1 MVYIAVFCFLT
12 LVTIF
17 IAFIICYLVN
27 RRCILDRNDEECQD
41 PIILKNKIQKELE
54 QDDENFFNY
63 LIGAQNINIINAIK
77 NNKNEC
83 VYSFCES
90 YKNFYPDRYKDE
102 FTEKAKEYYKKYKI
116 DGDKI
121 SWD

>member
-1 MVYIAVFCFLT
+1 MVYITVTLFLI
-12 LVTIF
+12 LF
-17 IAFIICYLVN
+17 ITFIRCYLVN
-27 RRCILDRNDEECQD
+27 RRCVLDRNDEECQD

-54 QDDENFFNY
+54 QDDEKFFNY
-63 LIGAQNINIINAIK
+63 LIRAQNINIISAIK

-83 VYSFCES
+83 FYSFHKS
-90 YKNFYPDRYKDE
+90 YKDSYGDKYKDK

>member
-1 MVYIAVFCFLT
+1 MVYIAASCFLT
-12 LVTIF
+12 LVTLF
-17 IAFIICYLVN
+17 IAFIICYLMN
-27 RRCILDRNDEECQD
+27 RRCDRNDEECQD

-54 QDDENFFNY
+54 QDDEKFFNY
-63 LIGAQNINIINAIK
+63 LIRAQNVNIINAIK

-83 VYSFCES
+83 VYSFYEL
-90 YKNFYPDRYKDE
+90 YKDSYPDKYKDE